1 VTTVRAAVVV
11 FIASFCTL
19 VIELV
24 AGRVLAPYVG
34 VSLYTWTSIIGV
46 VLAGISAGAYAGG
59 WLADRKPA
67 ESTLGWLLL
76 ASGLTAMLIAPAT
89 TFLAADDGLLTNYGI
104 ATTLL
109 QRVVL
114 LSFVLFF
121 LPSFFLGM
129 ISPVAVKIAVRDL
142 ATTGRTV
149 GKIYAFSTLG
159 SIVGTFT
166 TGFFLIARFGT
177 KVTLIGTGAALI
189 VTALVLGGIFGRRG
203 RALSALVVAI
213 ALASAGLWPGTMEPP
228 HQRDALDQIGALGVV
243 HSEESE
249 YYTINVERTVRDD
262 TGSILNALH
271 LDHLVHSYS
280 DPDDPGY
287 LEYEYLRIFSDIIDW
302 TARRKPVFRVLFVGG
317 GGYTLPRL
325 IEQQYPNAEIHV
337 VEIDPAVTRV
347 AYRFFG
353 VAHDTAIRTINADAR
368 WYAMHATEPY
378 DAIFIDAFNDLSV
391 PYHLTTREFTAEL
404 RRLLAPDGVI
414 AANVIDDYANGRF
427 LASYARTLESLFG
440 ADQVAVLAEAPE
452 DVESARST
460 FVVVASAEARSLV
473 VAIAGHPVEA
483 RGGIVLTDSADGTK
497 PRRSSPPARPRS
509 ECPPGCGAVR
519 TRKPPGPASGPRSF
533 GHRQPPHPVRTG
545 RGPHRRSPHEP
556 PPSAR

>member
-1 VTTVRAAVVV
+1 MSTIRAAVVV

-59 WLADRKPA
+59 WLADRRPA

-76 ASGLTAMLIAPAT
+76 AAGVTAMLIAPAT
-89 TFLAADDGLLTNYGI
+89 TFLAADDGLLTQYGI

-114 LSFVLFF
+114 LSFILFF

-159 SIVGTFT
+159 SIAGTFT

-177 KVTLIGTGAALI
+177 RATLIGTGAALI
-189 VTALVLGGIFGRRG
+189 ATALLLGSLFGKRG
-203 RALSALVVAI
+203 RALAALVIAG
-213 ALASAGLWPGTMEPP
+213 ALAYAGLWPGAVQPP
-228 HQRDALDQIGALGVV
+228 QQDPLMQIGMQMGATGIV
-243 HSEESE
+243 HYEESE
-249 YYTINVERTVRDD
+249 YYTIQVERTVRDD
-262 TGSILNALH
+262 TGGPLHALH
-271 LDHLVHSYS
+271 LDHLVHSYA
-280 DPDDPGY
+280 DPDDPAY
-287 LEYEYLRIFSDIIDW
+287 LEYEYLRIFKDVVDW
-302 TARRKPVFRVLFVGG
+302 TARRKPVFRVLFIGG

-325 IEQQYPNAEIHV
+325 IEQQYPTAEIDV

-353 VAHDTAIRTINADAR
+353 VAHQTSIRTVNEDAR
-368 WYAMHATEPY
+368 WYAMHTAADGAVEY

-391 PYHLTTREFTAEL
+391 PYHLTTRELTAEL
-404 RRLLAPDGVI
+404 RRLLTPDGALV
-414 AANVIDDYANGRF
+414 ANVIDDYANGRF
-427 LASYARTLESLFG
+427 LASYARTLESVFG
-440 ADQVAVLAEAPE
+440 PGNVAVVAETPE
-452 DVESARST
+452 DVQSVRST
-460 FVVVASAEARSLV
+460 FVVVASSEARGI
-473 VAIAGHPVEA
+473 VAAASGHPVPA
-483 RGGIVLTDSADGTK
+483 RGGIVLTDDYAPVDNMLAPLFT
-497 PRRSSPPARPRS
+497 ARFVD
-509 ECPPGCGAVR
+509 E
-519 TRKPPGPASGPRSF
+519 
-533 GHRQPPHPVRTG
+533 Q
-545 RGPHRRSPHEP
+545 EE
-556 PPSAR
+556 